1 MPMRCAPCY
10 VRGVL
15 RTARAFATTLAVT
28 SVLCAAAPAWSAPGD
43 VDTSYGQGGAAI
55 AEFGHNA
62 FGNALVV
69 QPDGKVVVVGTG
81 ISTFAT
87 TSDVVL
93 ARFTSQGALDS
104 SFGAGSGKVQPD
116 FGHDETGYGAVLQ
129 PDGKILVGGDTSTT
143 GGGSDLLVTRFDAD
157 GSLDAT
163 FGSGGAAHPDFGG
176 LEFGRAIALAP
187 DGSIYIAGYTGSS
200 LEDSVVARLTNPLGT
215 PDTTFAS
222 HTGAFVGA
230 DIPGSSTPLA
240 AAALA
245 PNGVLFT
252 AGAEIPQPGAA
263 SSFLTEQ
270 IQPSSFGIWPLT
282 LPGTGAATAIAVQ
295 PDGKQVIAGYVTSA
309 AGGENFAVMR
319 AEGVSRVVDMSFGTG
334 GVQNV
339 DLGGLDVAKAI
350 AVQADGKIVVVGTST
365 VGSSSRIG
373 VVRLLANGQRDPS
386 FGQNGISLIDLGK
399 GKLEGNAV
407 GLQANGQIV
416 IGGTITPTGGT
427 KKDLLA
433 IRLQGDSSST
443 TTGGTSGGTSN
454 GSSSG
459 GGATGGGGGGQSATT
474 HALASKLALSS
485 ATFAAQASGPSA
497 SATGTHGTSVRFQLN
512 VAAEMSFGVERVTV
526 GRRLTHKGKPV
537 CAAQTSSDRSKPRCP
552 RLVSLKGRFARA
564 GVAGTNSFHFS
575 GRLSGRALAPGN
587 YRLLVTPIV
596 NGTRAATDSIA
607 FTIIG

>member
-1 MPMRCAPCY
+1 MRMSRALCY

-15 RTARAFATTLAVT
+15 RTARAFATALAVT

-93 ARFTSQGALDS
+93 ARFTSQGTLDS
-104 SFGAGSGKVQPD
+104 SFGLGSGKVQPD
-116 FGHDETGYGAVLQ
+116 FGQDETGYGVVLQ

-187 DGSIYIAGYTGSS
+187 DGSIYVAGYTGGS

-215 PDTTFAS
+215 PDTTFES
-222 HTGAFVGA
+222 HSGAFVVT
-230 DIPGSSTPLA
+230 DIPGSSTPVA

-263 SSFLTEQ
+263 SSFLNEQ
-270 IQPSSFGIWPLT
+270 IQSNSFGIWPLT

-365 VGSSSRIG
+365 VGSNSRIG

-386 FGQNGISLIDLGK
+386 FGQNGISLIDLGE

-416 IGGTITPTGGT
+416 VGGTITPTGGT
-427 KKDLLA
+427 KKALLA

-443 TTGGTSGGTSN
+443 TTGGTSGGTSD

-459 GGATGGGGGGQSATT
+459 GGSTGGGAGPSATMR
-474 HALASKLALSS
+474 AIASKLALSS
-485 ATFAAQASGPSA
+485 STFAAQASGPSA

-526 GRRLTHKGKPV
+526 GRKLTHKGKPV

-552 RLVSLKGRFARA
+552 RLVSLRGTFARA

-575 GRLSGRALAPGN
+575 GRLSGRALARGH

-596 NGTRAATDSIA
+596 NGTRAATVSIA